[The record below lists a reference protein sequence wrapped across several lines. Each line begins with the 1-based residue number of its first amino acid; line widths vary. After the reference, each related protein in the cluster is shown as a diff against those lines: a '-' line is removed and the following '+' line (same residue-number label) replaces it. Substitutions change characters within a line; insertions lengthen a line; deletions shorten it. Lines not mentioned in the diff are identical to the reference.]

1 MGVIGVRVNARRTDG
16 NIPVITQQ
24 KQEIAYRFC
33 FNSDEND
40 PFSPGCEVCIHPMFF
55 EYLNIR
61 HDEPY
66 VVNQLTWEM
75 FA

>member
-1 MGVIGVRVNARRTDG
+1 
-16 NIPVITQQ
+16 
-24 KQEIAYRFC
+24 
-33 FNSDEND
+33 
-40 PFSPGCEVCIHPMFF
+40 MFF

-75 FA
+75 FEGRGGPLPYYSEKAAFTMANASSYTMALHASISPPLTKLLPP